1 MRTILVAA
9 ILAVMAFIGSPTVK
23 ADRAEDDAFIAA
35 ITGDGISMNRSD
47 AITGGHAVCSYLL
60 SGNGSMLDAMIQVKQ
75 EHSWNMTEAAH
86 FVDRSVQNF
95 CPSLAPL

>member
-1 MRTILVAA
+1 M
-9 ILAVMAFIGSPTVK
+9 LAVMAFIASPIAK

-35 ITGDGISMNRSD
+35 ITDDGISMNRSD
-47 AITGGHAVCSYLL
+47 AITGGHAVCNYLL

-75 EHSWNMTEAAH
+75 ERSWNMTEAAH
-86 FVDRSVQNF
+86 FVDRSVQNY

>member
-9 ILAVMAFIGSPTVK
+9 MLVVMAFIASPTVN
-23 ADRAEDDAFIAA
+23 ADRPEDDAFIAA
-35 ITGDGISMNRSD
+35 ITGDGISMNHSD
-47 AITGGHAVCSYLL
+47 AIAEGHAVCDYLL
-60 SGNGSMLDAMIQVKQ
+60 SGNGSMLDAMIQAKQ

-86 FVDRSVQNF
+86 FVDRSVQNY